1 MLEEIEDAANRIKEQ
16 PQGNL
21 MMEMGG
27 QIEDETAAGL
37 MPADNAGLLGIIKDE
52 ESGAD
57 SDFSGDDKDLGQIG
71 QGGDDLPTHGAA
83 GAMGAPVFA

>member
-1 MLEEIEDAANRIKEQ
+1 
-16 PQGNL
+16 

-57 SDFSGDDKDLGQIG
+57 SDFSGDDKDLG
-71 QGGDDLPTHGAA
+71 
-83 GAMGAPVFA
+83 